1 MPEDFKIVQAS
12 IYNAQHSVYYVAVTL
27 GYICIFY
34 FFICIFKLIFF
45 FKLQELLPK

>member
-1 MPEDFKIVQAS
+1 MPKDFKIVQAS

-34 FFICIFKLIFF
+34 FLYVFF
-45 FKLQELLPK
+45 N